1 MTTGWLDPARIAR
14 LRQKQETS
22 FTPIFFHRPLAILF
36 LIPTADLAFVTPNG
50 LTTVSILMR
59 VAAAWLMLPEKYFGP
74 VESAWTLWGAFALW
88 HLGSVLDAMDGAL
101 ARYRGLSTA
110 FGRYYD
116 KVSDR
121 VISLALVLALTS
133 RPLAESG
140 EIFPLVLG
148 AIYVSLTGTASV
160 AKWIEIGIK
169 ADMKIPGGAADPEEV
184 AAPKRSIGDWLR
196 YLAWSART
204 AIVVTEVDLPLWGSI
219 ALVTGKVSWLFY
231 YLGAFIV
238 PYTLGALFV
247 RGYRLHR
254 IDVDRASK
262 LASS

>member
-1 MTTGWLDPARIAR
+1 VSSGWLAPDRLAR

-22 FTPIFFHRPLAILF
+22 FTPIFLHRPLAILF
-36 LIPTADLAFVTPNG
+36 LIPTADVRWITPNG

-59 VAAAWLMLPEKYFGP
+59 LVTAYLILPEAFYGP
-74 VESAWTLWGAFALW
+74 EESPLTLWTAFALW

-121 VISLALVLALTS
+121 VISLALVLALAL
-133 RPLAESG
+133 RPLAATG
-140 EIFPLVLG
+140 DVLPLILG

-160 AKWIEIGIK
+160 AKWIEIGIL
-169 ADMKIPGGAADPEEV
+169 ADLKVGGGAADPEETD
-184 AAPKRSIGDWLR
+184 APKRSLIDWAK
-196 YLAWSART
+196 YLLWSART
-204 AIVVTEVDLPLWGSI
+204 APVVTEVDLPLWGSI
-219 ALVTGKVSWLFY
+219 ALVTGLETWLFY

-238 PYTLGALFV
+238 PYTLGALTV
-247 RGYRLHR
+247 RALRLRR
-254 IDVDRASK
+254 IDRERGA
-262 LASS
+262 A

>member
-1 MTTGWLDPARIAR
+1 MSGGLLDPARLAR

-22 FTPIFFHRPLAILF
+22 FTPIFLHRPLAILF
-36 LIPTADLAFVTPNG
+36 LIPTADVKWITPNG

-59 VAAAWLMLPEKYFGP
+59 LVTAWLMLPHEFHGP
-74 VESAWTLWGAFALW
+74 RETTATMVIAALLW

-101 ARYRGLSTA
+101 ARYRKTSSAL
-110 FGRYYD
+110 GRYYD

-121 VISLALVLALTS
+121 VLSLALVLALTL
-133 RPLAESG
+133 RPLAHDG
-140 EIFPLVLG
+140 DVLPLILG

-160 AKWIEIGIK
+160 AKWIEIGIR
-169 ADMKIPGGAADPEEV
+169 ADMKLDGSAADPEEV
-184 AAPKRSIGDWLR
+184 GAPKRSFLDWVK

-204 AIVVTEVDLPLWGSI
+204 IVVVSEVDLPLWGSI
-219 ALVTGKVSWLFY
+219 AFLTGTEKWLFY

-247 RGYRLHR
+247 RGYRLHQ
-254 IDVDRASK
+254 IDVERAR
-262 LASS
+262 AAR